1 MSRYDVVVIGSGMGG
16 LACGAILAKEG
27 MRVRIVE
34 QNATPGGC
42 LQSFRRGGRLFDTGI
57 HYVGS
62 LREGQIMYQYLKYFG
77 VLPDLHVRM
86 LDPDGFDRI
95 HLDGQVFRHAS
106 GFERF
111 EETLASDFPHERS
124 GIHAY
129 CRVLQQIGA
138 SISPDVLR
146 KGHFSAGSMNYSDIS
161 AAATIDSLVGD
172 PLLRRV
178 LAGSVPLYGGRRDMS
193 PLYHHAIINFS
204 NIEGAAC
211 FTGGTQH
218 VADAMIAQFRAHG
231 GELSTR
237 SRATR
242 LRLCGSEIS
251 SVEINDGEELL
262 ETKWVVSDAPPAST
276 FGLLESTSL
285 LRRVFLDRLE
295 MLPNTYGL
303 FTIHLSIRPGAIPY
317 RGCNHY
323 LYNTSDVWSSRGDF
337 EGYNIPVVLLCSQP
351 SSDGA
356 DAETVTL
363 LIPMEWREVARWE
376 NTHSGFRGSE
386 YKDFKRRFTEA
397 VLRFTERFV
406 PGLCDAVESVHT
418 SSPLTY
424 RDYTSAPEG
433 TAYGLQKDFNR
444 PFISHIPIR
453 SRIGNLLL
461 TGQNLNVHGML
472 GVTVSAAFTCSEL
485 VGESYL
491 AKKIGYV

>member
-1 MSRYDVVVIGSGMGG
+1 MSRYDVVIIGSGMGG
-16 LACGAILAKEG
+16 LACGTMLAKEG
-27 MRVRIVE
+27 MSVRIVE

-62 LREGQIMYQYLKYFG
+62 LREGQIMHQYLKYFG
-77 VLPDLHVRM
+77 VLPDLHIRM
-86 LDPDGFDRI
+86 LDSEGFDRI

-106 GFERF
+106 GFDRF
-111 EETLASDFPHERS
+111 EETLAADFPRERS

-129 CRVLQQIGA
+129 CRMLQQIGA
-138 SISPDVLR
+138 SVSPDVLR
-146 KGHFSAGSMNYSDIS
+146 KGCLSAGSMEHSARS
-161 AAATIDSLVGD
+161 AAKTIDALVGD
-172 PLLRRV
+172 PLLRGV

-218 VADAMIAQFRAHG
+218 VADALVAQFRAHG

-242 LRLCGSEIS
+242 LCLRGSEIS
-251 SVEINDGEELL
+251 SVEIDNGAEVL
-262 ETKWVVSDAPPAST
+262 ETKWVISDASPAST
-276 FGLLESTSL
+276 FGLLESTSV
-285 LRRVFLDRLE
+285 LRHAFLSRLD

-303 FTIHLSIRPGAIPY
+303 FSIHMSIRPGTIPY

-323 LYNTSDVWSSRGDF
+323 LYNTSDVWSHRGNF
-337 EGYNIPVVLLCSQP
+337 KGHNIPVVLLCSQP
-351 SSDGA
+351 SDDGLFT
-356 DAETVTL
+356 ETVTL
-363 LIPMEWREVARWE
+363 LVPMEWEQVVRWE
-376 NTHSGFRGSE
+376 NTCSGRRGPE
-386 YKDFKRRFTEA
+386 YKEFKRCFTEA
-397 VLRFTERFV
+397 VLHFV
-406 PGLCDAVESVHT
+406 EGFFPGLCDAADSVCT

-444 PFISHIPIR
+444 PLVSLIPIR
-453 SRIGNLLL
+453 SRVGNLLL

-472 GVTVSAAFTCSEL
+472 GVTITAAFTCSEL

-491 AKKIGYV
+491 AKKIGYA